1 MAQTSG
7 ISGVLWGSPRKQR
20 RSLWLGGIVLLV
32 GIVAFLATVL
42 LRGTGNAF
50 PNKFSNA
57 PAQVSHPEQHAPVA
71 AGQIALA
78 RRFIETA
85 VARKDL
91 DAAYSFVH
99 PDLRG
104 GLTRA
109 QWDQG
114 TIPVLYYQADNAKT
128 VAFKVD
134 YSYRTQ
140 ALFEVNLHA
149 KPGTE
154 QRPTLLFFLGLKRE
168 GGKPN
173 GRWLV
178 NYFEPNWQAP
188 VPMAPG

>member
-7 ISGVLWGSPRKQR
+7 ISGALWGSPRKQR
-20 RSLWLGGIVLLV
+20 RSLWLGGTVLAV
-32 GIVAFLATVL
+32 GIAAFLATVL

-50 PNKFSNA
+50 PDKFSNA
-57 PAQVSHPEQHAPVA
+57 PAQVSHPEQLAPVA
-71 AGQIALA
+71 AAQIALA

-85 VARKDL
+85 VARKNL

-104 GLTRA
+104 GLSRA
-109 QWDQG
+109 QWDKG

-154 QRPTLLFFLGLKRE
+154 QRPTLLFFLGLKRA